1 MSLKE
6 PKDIM
11 VNIVWANQYTKY
23 LKNENVVM
31 MPIDNNQLML
41 QQQEMD
47 NVLVE
52 DEDYVIIPSIINSF
66 QNNYNL

>member
-1 MSLKE
+1 MSLNE
-6 PKDIM
+6 AKDIM
-11 VNIVWANQYTKY
+11 VNIIWANQYTKY
-23 LKNENVVM
+23 LKNEKVVM

-52 DEDYVIIPSIINSF
+52 DEDYVIIYFSINPLWTIVIK
-66 QNNYNL
+66 